1 MRPGASMPVSRRQ
14 KVGRFVVAIVLAVLG
29 LWIVRGFLPALAW
42 AGVIAIAVEPLR
54 LRIIARWPS
63 LANGAALPALMT
75 LAIGLLVLVPVGF
88 GIAQA
93 AAEAQDVSG
102 WLVAARQGGV
112 PVPQWVGELPF
123 GSQQVTRWWQ
133 DHLSTAQAAET
144 QLRMMNAQT
153 ILYHSRLVGSGL
165 LRRVV
170 TFAFTLFALFFLLR
184 DGSLIAAQLRVAGS
198 RLLGSSGERIG
209 HQVIQSVRGTIDGLV
224 LVGIGEGLVM
234 TIAYLLAGVSHPLLL
249 GAATA
254 VAAMI
259 PFGAALMFAIAAVL
273 LVVQSAIYAAIA
285 VVVFGF
291 VVVAIADHIVRP
303 VLIGGA
309 TRLPFLWVL
318 IGILGGVESF
328 GLLGLFVGPATM
340 AVLVMLWREFL
351 AGQGAAVPVEGVA
364 TASAA

>member
-1 MRPGASMPVSRRQ
+1 MMMPSPTPRRQ
-14 KVGRFVVAIVLAVLG
+14 QIGRLVLALVLFALG

-54 LRIIARWPS
+54 LRIVARWPS
-63 LANGAALPALMT
+63 LGRGGLLPALMT

-112 PVPQWVGELPF
+112 PVPEWVTALPF
-123 GSQQVTRWWQ
+123 GGPQVTRWWQ
-133 DHLSTAQAAET
+133 EHLATAQAAEL
-144 QLRMMNAQT
+144 QLRMMNART

-165 LRRVV
+165 IRRVV

-184 DGSLIAAQLRVAGS
+184 DGSLIAAQLRVAGA
-198 RLLGSSGERIG
+198 RLLGPSGERIG

-234 TIAYLLAGVSHPLLL
+234 TVAYLLAGVSHPLLL

-259 PFGAALMFAIAAVL
+259 PFGAALMFGIAAVL
-273 LVVQSAIYAAIA
+273 LVAQSAVTAAIA
-285 VVVFGF
+285 VVLFGF
-291 VVVAIADHIVRP
+291 VVVGVADHIVRP

-340 AVLVMLWREFL
+340 AVLAMLWREFL
-351 AGQGAAVPVEGVA
+351 AGRGAAPA
-364 TASAA
+364 TASAG

>member
-1 MRPGASMPVSRRQ
+1 MTPPAPRRQ
-14 KVGRFVVAIVLAVLG
+14 RIGRLVLALMLVGLG
-29 LWIVRGFLPALAW
+29 LWIARSFLPALAW
-42 AGVIAIAVEPLR
+42 AGVIAIAIEPLR
-54 LRIIARWPS
+54 LRIIARWP
-63 LANGAALPALMT
+63 AMGRGATLPALMT

-102 WLVAARQGGV
+102 WLVAARQVGV
-112 PVPQWVGELPF
+112 PVPEWVAGLPF
-123 GSQQVTRWWQ
+123 GAPQVTRWWQ
-133 DHLSTAQAAET
+133 EHLATAQAAEM

-165 LRRVV
+165 IKRVV

-184 DGSLIAAQLRVAGS
+184 DGSMIAAQLRVAGA
-198 RLLGSSGERIG
+198 RLLGPSGERIG

-259 PFGAALMFAIAAVL
+259 PFGAALMFGIAAVL
-273 LVVQSAIYAAIA
+273 LVARSAVTAAIA
-285 VVVFGF
+285 VVVIGF
-291 VVVAIADHIVRP
+291 VVVGVADHIVRP

-328 GLLGLFVGPATM
+328 GLLGLFLGPATM

-351 AGQGAAVPVEGVA
+351 AGRGAPSP
-364 TASAA
+364 TASEA